1 MYVRYTRTFHCT
13 HLLQVWDSPLV
24 AGVGQMTL
32 GGLIVVD
39 NADVGTD
46 SHDIHIAEVL
56 AVSDVGEEEEVWVST
71 LV

>member
-1 MYVRYTRTFHCT
+1 M
-13 HLLQVWDSPLV
+13 
-24 AGVGQMTL
+24 AL

-46 SHDIHIAEVL
+46 SHDVHIAEVL
-56 AVSDVGEEEEVWVST
+56 AVGDVGEEEEVWVST